1 MSLGRQYIAQD
12 FDSRFT
18 CRLRFNIFESQVS
31 YAYARAR
38 SRGRDSH
45 LIHMVERG
53 NDVHRRVM
61 SDIARLDPLLQQ
73 WVDSVV
79 ESPGSTS
86 PPSSLSETPDPYRS
100 DSDDEDD
107 DAGAFVKDPT
117 ASGRIHAHNATT
129 VVYRF
134 VASLDSGNEDMSR
147 SRPLFEF
154 QQIRGHHGSRNS
166 HVCTVVLP
174 SGAPIRTVSGPP
186 YPTQSAA
193 RRAACLRVCEELFY
207 KGHLD
212 YKLFPRPPPVS
223 VRQQRESYVSPA
235 MVEELSDIEDDEDN
249 SSAPLSKAK
258 HAGTRCY
265 PRRRPDFWSN
275 AVTMHNNYLYPTII
289 STDRQ
294 DDSFRLYQPLLI
306 LTRLPLPSIESCK
319 LFFAGVPSNVH
330 FESAARF
337 QVDEEQLQMLQRYTI
352 RICRVVANKPFIC
365 KPENLAYFL
374 APLRSTWNPN
384 IEKPRGRWQLQDVA
398 GHIPWDL
405 VSMAA
410 ANWVVPLRRESLES
424 LAQDIQ
430 DAVIQDRWVEFTR
443 RYDAVA
449 VRPDLN
455 PLSKP
460 VDSPVCL

>member
-1 MSLGRQYIAQD
+1 
-12 FDSRFT
+12 
-18 CRLRFNIFESQVS
+18 VS

-61 SDIARLDPLLQQ
+61 SDIARLDPRMQQ

-79 ESPGSTS
+79 DSPGSTS

-107 DAGAFVKDPT
+107 EADTFVKDPT
-117 ASGRIHAHNATT
+117 TSGRIQAHNATT

-134 VASLDSGNEDMSR
+134 AASLQSSSEDMIP

-154 QQIRGHHGSRNS
+154 QQIRGQNGARNS

-174 SGAPIRTVSGPP
+174 PGGPIRTVSGPP

-193 RRAACLRVCEELFY
+193 RRVACLLVCEELFY

-235 MVEELSDIEDDEDN
+235 MMEEQSDIEDEEDN

-258 HAGTRCY
+258 HAGTRSY
-265 PRRRPDFWSN
+265 TRRRPDFWTN
-275 AVTMHNNYLYPTII
+275 AAIMHEKYIYPTII
-289 STDRQ
+289 STDHQ
-294 DDSFRLYQPLLI
+294 DDPHRLYQPLLI
-306 LTRLPLPSIESCK
+306 LTRLPLPSIDSFK
-319 LFFAGVPSNVH
+319 LFFAGIPSNVH
-330 FESAARF
+330 FQPAARF
-337 QVDEEQLQMLQRYTI
+337 QVDEEQLQLLHRYTV

-365 KPENLAYFL
+365 KPENLTYFI
-374 APLRSTWNPN
+374 APLGSTWNPDG
-384 IEKPRGRWQLQDVA
+384 EKPRGTWELQDVA

-405 VSMAA
+405 VSEAA
-410 ANWVVPLRRESLES
+410 ANWVVPLKRESLES
-424 LAQDIQ
+424 LTEDIQ
-430 DAVIQDRWVEFTR
+430 DVVIQDRWVEFTR
-443 RYDAVA
+443 RYDAIM

-460 VDSPVCL
+460 ADSPVCLYCCLCS